1 MTARLIPTFL
11 GEIDATARALF
22 YNYYL
27 SEKMDSRIT
36 TNDSLLEK
44 GRGAQFNPK
53 NRFLKGEYLREHAEA
68 IDDWE
73 KEKINTE
80 YIVDDSK
87 TLVNKVTSPDVGMM
101 YSANPYQGCEHG
113 CIYCYARNSHEYWG
127 YSAGVDFES
136 RIVVKKNA
144 PALLRKFFENKNWEP
159 ATISLSGNTDCYQP
173 IERKMKITRALL
185 EICLEYR
192 NPVGVLTKNAL
203 VLRDLDIIQELAKL
217 NLVHVFTSI
226 TSLDEKLRQVLEP
239 RTASYKSRL
248 KVVEAMASAGVP
260 TGIMNAPLIPGLNDM
275 HMHDVLKAAAD
286 AGARWAGYTV
296 VRLNGAIGDIF
307 KDWLFKAFPDR
318 ADKVWHQICECHGGN
333 VNDSRWGNR
342 IVGDGKFA
350 ELIRDQFKLYCRKYG
365 LNETSMDLNTTA
377 FRRMKNRQMTLF

>member
-1 MTARLIPTFL
+1 MINQ
-11 GEIDATARALF
+11 RANERF
-22 YNYYL
+22 
-27 SEKMDSRIT
+27 
-36 TNDSLLEK
+36 EK

-53 NRFLKGEYLREHAEA
+53 NRFLKGEYIQEHVEA

-73 KEKINTE
+73 QEDRKTE
-80 YIVDDSK
+80 YIYDDSK
-87 TLVNKVTSPDVGMM
+87 TLVNTVTSPDVGMM

-144 PALLRKFFENKNWEP
+144 PQLLKKFFENKNWEP
-159 ATISLSGNTDCYQP
+159 AVISLSGNTDCYQP
-173 IERKMKITRALL
+173 IERKMRITRKLL

-192 NPVGVLTKNAL
+192 NPVGILSKNAL
-203 VLRDLDIIQELAKL
+203 VLRDLDVIQELNKY
-217 NLVHVFTSI
+217 NLVRVFSSI
-226 TSLDEKLRQVLEP
+226 TSLDEDLRRLLEP

-248 KVVEAMASAGVP
+248 KVVETLSKHGIP

-275 HMHDVLKAAAD
+275 HMPAVLKAASE
-286 AGARWAGYTV
+286 AGAKWAGYTV
-296 VRLNGAIGDIF
+296 VRLNGAIGGIF
-307 KDWLFKAFPDR
+307 QDWLFKSFPDR
-318 ADKVWHQICECHGGN
+318 AEKVWNQISACHEGH

-350 ELIRDQFKLYCRKYG
+350 ELIKTQFGIYTKKYH
-365 LNETSMDLNTTA
+365 LNETQMEWNTKD
-377 FRRMKNRQMTLF
+377 FRRIRNGQLPLF

>member
-1 MTARLIPTFL
+1 MINQA
-11 GEIDATARALF
+11 ATERF
-22 YNYYL
+22 
-27 SEKMDSRIT
+27 
-36 TNDSLLEK
+36 EK

-53 NRFLKGEYLREHAEA
+53 NRFLKGEYVQEHVEG

-73 KEKINTE
+73 QEKRNTE
-80 YIVDDSK
+80 YIIDDSK
-87 TLVNKVTSPDVGMM
+87 TLVNTVTSPDVGMM

-144 PALLRKFFENKNWEP
+144 PALLRKFFDNKSWVP

-173 IERKMKITRALL
+173 IERKMKITRQLL

-192 NPVGVLTKNAL
+192 NPVGILSKNAL
-203 VLRDLDIIQELAKL
+203 VLRDMDIIQDLAKL
-217 NLVHVFTSI
+217 NLVRVFSSI
-226 TSLDEKLRQVLEP
+226 TSLDEDLRRLLEP
-239 RTASYKSRL
+239 RTASYRSRL
-248 KVVEAMASAGVP
+248 KVVETLSKAGVP

-275 HMHDVLKAAAD
+275 HMHDVLKAASE
-286 AGARWAGYTV
+286 AGAKWAGYTV
-296 VRLNGAIGDIF
+296 VRLNGAIGPIF

-318 ADKVWHQICECHGGN
+318 AEKVWHQISECHEGK

-350 ELIRDQFKLYCRKYG
+350 ELIKTQFDIYCKKYH
-365 LNETSMDLNTTA
+365 LNETKMELNTKD
-377 FRRMKNRQMTLF
+377 FRRVVVGQGRLF

>member
-1 MTARLIPTFL
+1 MINQGADHTF
-11 GEIDATARALF
+11 
-22 YNYYL
+22 
-27 SEKMDSRIT
+27 
-36 TNDSLLEK
+36 EK

-53 NRFLKGEYLREHAEA
+53 NKFLKGEYLQEHAEA

-73 KEKINTE
+73 REKINTE

-192 NPVGVLTKNAL
+192 NPVGILTKNAL

-217 NLVHVFTSI
+217 NLVRVFTSI
-226 TSLDEKLRQVLEP
+226 TSLDEKLRQVMEP
-239 RTASYKSRL
+239 RTASYRSRL
-248 KVVEAMASAGVP
+248 KVLETMSKAGVP

-275 HMHDVLKAAAD
+275 HMHDVLKAASE
-286 AGARWAGYTV
+286 AGAQWAGYTV

-307 KDWLFKAFPDR
+307 KDWLYKAFPDR

-350 ELIRDQFKLYCRKYG
+350 ELIKDQFKLYCKKYR
-365 LNETSMDLNTTA
+365 LNETDMELNTSA
-377 FRRMKNRQMTLF
+377 FRRLKNKQMSLF

>member
-1 MTARLIPTFL
+1 MINQEANENFV
-11 GEIDATARALF
+11 
-22 YNYYL
+22 
-27 SEKMDSRIT
+27 
-36 TNDSLLEK
+36 K

-53 NRFLKGEYLREHAEA
+53 NKFLKGSYVQEQVEG

-73 KEKINTE
+73 QEERKTE
-80 YIVDDSK
+80 YIFDDSR

-144 PALLRKFFENKNWEP
+144 PALLRKLFESKSWEP
-159 ATISLSGNTDCYQP
+159 NVISLSGNTDCYQP
-173 IERKMKITRALL
+173 IERKMRITRQLL
-185 EICLEYR
+185 EICLEFR
-192 NPVGVLTKNAL
+192 NPVGVLSKNAL
-203 VLRDLDIIQELAKL
+203 VLRDLDVLQELNKYH
-217 NLVHVFTSI
+217 LVSVFSSI
-226 TSLDEKLRQVLEP
+226 TSLDENLRRVLEP

-248 KVVEAMASAGVP
+248 KVVSTLAKNNIP

-275 HMHDVLKAAAD
+275 HMHDVLKAASE
-286 AGARWAGYTV
+286 AGAKWAGYTV
-296 VRLNGAIGDIF
+296 VRLNGAIGGIF
-307 KDWLFKAFPDR
+307 KDWLYKTFPDR
-318 ADKVWHQICECHGGN
+318 AEKVWNQICACHEGH

-350 ELIRDQFKLYCRKYG
+350 ELIKHQFQLYCRKYG
-365 LNETSMDLNTTA
+365 LNVEKRNLSTEY
-377 FRRMKNRQMTLF
+377 FRRIRNGQLPLF